1 MVEHLSKKDN
11 IPKGVRQEFD
21 DIDYWHK
28 IPKNKYVTLPDG
40 TKISEYEWMKKF
52 MHEAYANN
60 FSRQEPET
68 NILQSEEHKR
78 WARRNNNNTNRD
90 ALLVAKK
97 MGAMKTLFEIEKGT
111 YNTIEED
118 WETKF
123 KKGTYEAALHSLIEE
138 SCTEVSIPFTKLNIR
153 VILRIYF
160 RISRFIK
167 MVRRDQR
174 NKK

>member
-1 MVEHLSKKDN
+1 MSKKDN
-11 IPKGVRQEFD
+11 IPKGVRDQFD

-28 IPKNKYVTLPDG
+28 LPKNKYVTLDDG

-60 FSRQEPET
+60 FSRSEPET
-68 NILQSEEHKR
+68 NILQSEEHKK

-90 ALLVAKK
+90 ALQVSKK

-111 YNTIEED
+111 YDKDEEN
-118 WETKF
+118 WEEKF
-123 KKGTYEAALHSLIEE
+123 REENYEASLHSLVEE
-138 SCTEVSIPFTKLNIR
+138 SCTEVDIPFTKRNIR

-167 MVRRDQR
+167 LVRRDQR
-174 NKK
+174 NQKDKK